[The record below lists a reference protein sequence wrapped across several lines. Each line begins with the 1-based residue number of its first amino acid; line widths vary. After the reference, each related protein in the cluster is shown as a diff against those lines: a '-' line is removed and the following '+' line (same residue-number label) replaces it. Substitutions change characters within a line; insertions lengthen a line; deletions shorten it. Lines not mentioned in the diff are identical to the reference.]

1 MAVLYCLSGEDA
13 RRARKRTG
21 VGRDGE
27 GRVRSRVGKEGACG
41 EGEVKAGPVREATH
55 WIVGLAR
62 RGDRCGTGQPGCR
75 RRQTRETASRRRT
88 STNWLLVNC
97 VVSAVLPTPPS
108 PSIVRRCSTGGRR
121 AQEDDKSQR
130 EREHG
135 SAGGGPD
142 DEQSRKAGL
151 TAAASCLATVAHRE
165 IERGRLRSR
174 GGFRREEARRD
185 GRAAVALA
193 AKGRRASGGQ
203 SDIPMRGRPMLL
215 SAGGL
220 TSDDGKGGKGSR
232 GGGAAAVDVGG
243 QPAPPA
249 KSRRRPTG
257 PGPARNVDQRLARVP
272 ETPAAA

>member
-1 MAVLYCLSGEDA
+1 MTCRVEHLDEHLLAVKQPLLAMAVLYCLSGEDA

-130 EREHG
+130 ER
-135 SAGGGPD
+135 A
-142 DEQSRKAGL
+142 R
-151 TAAASCLATVAHRE
+151 V
-165 IERGRLRSR
+165 SR
-174 GGFRREEARRD
+174 GWSRRRAEQESWTDCRRELLGHGCSSRDRTGEAEEPRR
-185 GRAAVALA
+185 V
-193 AKGRRASGGQ
+193 SE
-203 SDIPMRGRPMLL
+203 
-215 SAGGL
+215 
-220 TSDDGKGGKGSR
+220 
-232 GGGAAAVDVGG
+232 GGGAEGRASCGGSGGEGSACVWRAVGYPDAGSTDAAVRGG
-243 QPAPPA
+243 L
-249 KSRRRPTG
+249 
-257 PGPARNVDQRLARVP
+257 D
-272 ETPAAA
+272 E